1 MSTAS
6 GKIGTMG
13 SSTSSHPDGTE
24 RNELNALPRPFET
37 GGTDGAAAAL
47 GRLTSGSDEARQE
60 LGQIRSRQRVRDLAE
75 VYTHQREVD
84 AMLDLVANRF
94 PSPTEPGNTDCTFF
108 EPACGHGN
116 FLEEILRRKL
126 TFVTARRYGNG
137 ERLEHRILR
146 CLASIYAIDISGDNV
161 AEARSRLRALVAA
174 HRGDG
179 SEPAS
184 AGFVSAVDVVL
195 ETNIVQADALA
206 DVSTITLVE
215 YRPGPAATFL
225 REWSFLDAEQNV
237 PSLFSPE
244 PRRDEAPV
252 HFSLL
257 RANPEPVTVPE
268 ALEGAA

>member
-1 MSTAS
+1 
-6 GKIGTMG
+6 MG
-13 SSTSSHPDGTE
+13 PIVD
-24 RNELNALPRPFET
+24 AQ
-37 GGTDGAAAAL
+37 
-47 GRLTSGSDEARQE
+47 GRV
-60 LGQIRSRQRVRDLAE
+60 GQIRSRQRVRDLAE
-75 VYTHQREVD
+75 VYTHRREVD
-84 AMLDLVANRF
+84 AMLDLVADRF
-94 PSPTEPGNTDCTFF
+94 PSPKEPGNTDCTFF

-126 TFVTARRYGNG
+126 TFVTVGRYGNG

-161 AEARSRLRALVAA
+161 AEARGRLRTVVAA
-174 HRGDG
+174 HRSVG

-184 AGFVSAVDVVL
+184 AGFDSAVDVVL
-195 ETNIVQADALA
+195 ETNIVQADALE
-206 DVSTITLVE
+206 DVSTIPLVE

-225 REWSFLDAEQNV
+225 REWSFLDAEHAV

-244 PRRDEAPV
+244 PRRDGAPV

-257 RANPEPVTVPE
+257 RANPEPVIVPD